1 MLTRCPHCQ
10 THFRVTAEQL
20 KIRQGKVRCGACQE
34 VFDALDSL
42 SDEALVAPAPP
53 ILPEAETRRS
63 QDGTTEV
70 RETLA
75 TIVTVESIPAAANEI
90 IEVQPAAEEEP
101 EPQPEPE
108 RQPETEPEWTPEP
121 APAPLDETEPVGAAE
136 VPPEAEPDSEPEP
149 ESKPAPEPDS
159 PDQPA
164 SEATSPGAEE
174 NWESVPAVP
183 TRPRRWPWAV
193 GILALLLIGAGQLAY
208 IFRTELAVVAP
219 ELRPALVTG
228 CELVGCTLPRPLK
241 PELIGIET
249 SDLVPEGEGLLLTA
263 TLMNRAPFEQDFP
276 HLELTL
282 TDTQDEALVR
292 KVLLPAD
299 YLPAGQ
305 DPSQGFAARGEVS
318 VKLALTTDSVP
329 AVGYRLYL
337 FYP

>member
-42 SDEALVAPAPP
+42 SDEALVAPAPAN
-53 ILPEAETRRS
+53 LPEAETRRS
-63 QDGTTEV
+63 QDGTGEV

-90 IEVQPAAEEEP
+90 IAVQPEAEEEP
-101 EPQPEPE
+101 APQPEPE
-108 RQPETEPEWTPEP
+108 QQPEVEPEPTPET
-121 APAPLDETEPVGAAE
+121 APAPLDEIEPVVEAE
-136 VPPEAEPDSEPEP
+136 TPPEAEPDSEPEP
-149 ESKPAPEPDS
+149 ESEPTPEPDS

-164 SEATSPGAEE
+164 SEAANPVAEE
-174 NWESVPAVP
+174 NWEPVPAVP
-183 TRPRRWPWAV
+183 APSRRWPWLI
-193 GILALLLIGAGQLAY
+193 GIIALLIAAAGQLAY

-219 ELRPALVTG
+219 ELRPALVAG
-228 CELVGCTLPRPLK
+228 CELFGCTLPRPLK
-241 PELIGIET
+241 PELVGIET

-282 TDTQDEALVR
+282 TDTQDEALLR

-299 YLPAGQ
+299 YLPVGQ
-305 DPSQGFAARGEVS
+305 DLSQGFAARGEVS
-318 VKLALTTDSVP
+318 VRLVLTTDKVP

>member
-42 SDEALVAPAPP
+42 SDEALVTPATPL
-53 ILPEAETRRS
+53 LPEAETRRS
-63 QDGTTEV
+63 QDGTGEV

-90 IEVQPAAEEEP
+90 IAVEP
-101 EPQPEPE
+101 EPVPE
-108 RQPETEPEWTPEP
+108 PETEPVSEPEPMPEPAPEPEPVPEPPLPEPEP
-121 APAPLDETEPVGAAE
+121 APAP
-136 VPPEAEPDSEPEP
+136 EAEKPAEPE
-149 ESKPAPEPDS
+149 
-159 PDQPA
+159 
-164 SEATSPGAEE
+164 TTAEE
-174 NWESVPAVP
+174 WESVPAVP
-183 TRPRRWPWAV
+183 ARPRRWPWVV
-193 GILALLLIGAGQLAY
+193 GILALLLIAAGQLAY

-219 ELRPALVTG
+219 ELRPALVAG
-228 CELVGCTLPRPLK
+228 CELFGCTLPRPLK
-241 PELIGIET
+241 PELVGIET
-249 SDLVPEGEGLLLTA
+249 SDLVPEGDGLLLTA

-299 YLPAGQ
+299 FLPAGQ
-305 DPSQGFAARGEVS
+305 DPVKGFAARGEVS
-318 VKLALTTDSVP
+318 VKLALITGNVP

>member
-42 SDEALVAPAPP
+42 SDEALVTPAPP
-53 ILPEAETRRS
+53 LLPETETRRS
-63 QDGTTEV
+63 QDGTSEV

-75 TIVTVESIPAAANEI
+75 TIVTVESIPVAANEI
-90 IEVQPAAEEEP
+90 IEVQLETEEAP

-108 RQPETEPEWTPEP
+108 QQ
-121 APAPLDETEPVGAAE
+121 
-136 VPPEAEPDSEPEP
+136 PEAEPT
-149 ESKPAPEPDS
+149 PEPDS

-164 SEATSPGAEE
+164 SEAANPAAEE
-174 NWESVPAVP
+174 NWEPVPAVP
-183 TRPRRWPWAV
+183 APSRRWPWLI
-193 GILALLLIGAGQLAY
+193 GIIALLITAAGQLAY

-219 ELRPALVTG
+219 ELRPALIAG

-241 PELIGIET
+241 PELVGIET
-249 SDLVPEGEGLLLTA
+249 SDLVPDGDGLLLTA

-292 KVLLPAD
+292 KVLLPVD

-305 DPSQGFAARGEVS
+305 DPVKGFAARGEVS
-318 VKLALTTDSVP
+318 VKLALTTDNVP